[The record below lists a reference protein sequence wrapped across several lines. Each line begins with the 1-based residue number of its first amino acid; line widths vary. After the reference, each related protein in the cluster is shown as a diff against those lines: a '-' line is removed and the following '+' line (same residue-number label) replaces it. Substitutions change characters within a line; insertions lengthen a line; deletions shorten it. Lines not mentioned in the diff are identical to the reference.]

1 MFSSIRSLTEK
12 FFELQQFDFEREV
25 SLKTQNDKE
34 ITLSYVIEGF
44 TDKEKELGGTIG
56 VLLQNNKE
64 MCDLNA
70 ILKAEEIGTN
80 IPHLL
85 RMMVIANQFSPTA
98 RQLADH
104 LGIVTFS
111 QSELESIKNMYLQ
124 PKIAFNA

>member
-12 FFELQQFDFEREV
+12 FFELQQFDYEREV
-25 SLKTQNDKE
+25 SLKTRSDQD

-56 VLLQNNKE
+56 VLLENKKE
-64 MCDLNA
+64 MCDLSA

-111 QSELESIKNMYLQ
+111 QSELESIRNMYLQ
-124 PKIAFNA
+124 PITAFNA

>member
-64 MCDLNA
+64 MCDLSA

-124 PKIAFNA
+124 PKTAFNA

>member
-25 SLKTQNDKE
+25 SLKTQNDQD

-56 VLLQNNKE
+56 VLLENNMA
-64 MCDLNA
+64 MCDLSA
-70 ILKAEEIGTN
+70 ILKAEEIGTK
-80 IPHLL
+80 IPRLL
-85 RMMVIANQFSPTA
+85 RMMVIANKFSPTA